1 MAILSVSQLNRYA
14 NYYLRDNKNLSGVYV
29 KGEITNLKKHYSSGH
44 YYFALKL

>member
-29 KGEITNLKKHYSSGH
+29 KGEITNLKKHYSFRSLL
-44 YYFALKL
+44 FCFKR